1 MLDPMLY
8 KTILQNVVK
17 LYGYSLIVW
26 WIVMY
31 CVLPSTYDKANKK
44 L

>member
-1 MLDPMLY
+1 MLY

-17 LYGYSLIVW
+17 FYGYSLIVW
-26 WIVMY
+26 WILMY
-31 CVLPSTYDKANKK
+31 CVLPFTYDKVDKK